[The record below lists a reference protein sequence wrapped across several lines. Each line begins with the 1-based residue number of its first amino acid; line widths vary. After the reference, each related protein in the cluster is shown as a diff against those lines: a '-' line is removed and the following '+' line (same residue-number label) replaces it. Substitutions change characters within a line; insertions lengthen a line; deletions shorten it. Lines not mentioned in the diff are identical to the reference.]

1 METRA
6 GYIAVAAFVLIL
18 LLGGVGFALW
28 ASKYNGHRVLV
39 DHFVRVEGSV
49 AGLAIGSNV
58 TFGGIP
64 IGKVTHIA
72 IDPQDQ
78 SLTRIDMTVRA
89 DAPIRTDSEAVL
101 KSKSL
106 IGGVVVDISR
116 GSPSSPRLTAPEIAA
131 GASSWERLVTGAP
144 KLADKAGALADRL
157 NQLLTVQNTAAL
169 ARILAS
175 AGRLS
180 STVDRLSGRADRV
193 FAHAEASG
201 AAVRQAWDDIS
212 RDLAEIERNGT
223 RLSHDAGE
231 AIGELKRAAARLE
244 KTQRSLEGLMAQDK
258 AAFDNF
264 MSVAYPQLGP
274 MFAEMKQV
282 MDRYTRLW
290 AEIRNDPARFFL
302 FDRSQGFQPPD

>member
-18 LLGGVGFALW
+18 LLGGVGFGVW

-39 DHFVRVEGSV
+39 DHFVRLEGSV
-49 AGLAIGSNV
+49 AGLGIGSNV

-72 IDPQDQ
+72 LDPQDQ
-78 SLTRIDMTVRA
+78 SRTRVDMTVRA
-89 DAPIRTDSEAVL
+89 DAPIRTDSQAVL
-101 KSKSL
+101 TSRSL
-106 IGGVVVDISR
+106 IGGVVVEISR
-116 GSPSSPRLTAPEIAA
+116 GSPASPRLTAPEIAA

-144 KLADKAGALADRL
+144 KLADKASALADQL

-175 AGRLS
+175 ADRLS
-180 STVDRLSGRADRV
+180 STVGRLSGRADRV

-201 AAVRQAWDDIS
+201 AAMQKAWGEIS
-212 RDLAEIERNGT
+212 GDLAEIERNGA
-223 RLSHDAGE
+223 RLSDDASQ
-231 AIGELKRAAARLE
+231 AIGELKRAGAGLE
-244 KTQRSLEGLMAQDK
+244 RTQRSLDSLMAQDK

-274 MFAEMKQV
+274 MFAEMKRV

-302 FDRSQGFQPPD
+302 LDRSRGFQPPG